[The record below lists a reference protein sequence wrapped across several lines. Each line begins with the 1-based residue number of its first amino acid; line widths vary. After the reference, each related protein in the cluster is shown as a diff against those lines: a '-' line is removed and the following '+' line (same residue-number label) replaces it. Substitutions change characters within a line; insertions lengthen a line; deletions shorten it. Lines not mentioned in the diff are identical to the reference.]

1 MKIIESQYVSIGQ
14 AAKIIGLSI
23 PTLRRYEKLGKLDVD
38 FRTFGNH
45 RRYDIESLKKVFSK
59 NNQSTKTI
67 CYARVSSAGQKDDLH
82 IQEQKLLDYCKNKKF
97 DDVEVIKEVGSGLN
111 YNKKGF
117 KKTYPIDY
125 STKNKT
131 SCD

>member
-45 RRYDIESLKKVFSK
+45 RRYHIESLKKVFSK

-67 CYARVSSAGQKDDLH
+67 CYARVSSAGQKDDQWDFGSDIIISNVL
-82 IQEQKLLDYCKNKKF
+82 KLL
-97 DDVEVIKEVGSGLN
+97 N
-111 YNKKGF
+111 YTIIYIFSQYLFNQ
-117 KKTYPIDY
+117 
-125 STKNKT
+125 
-131 SCD
+131 